1 MASHFR
7 LDHVTRN
14 AFAVRKNETLR
25 LARVKVE
32 KGERVIE
39 EKIRLH
45 AAIVRLANPYT
56 RYTGALV
63 GALSDLRLLAANQG
77 HIGNRHFPGLPRE
90 AAPPPLVF
98 QLLSMNL

>member
-1 MASHFR
+1 M
-7 LDHVTRN
+7 
-14 AFAVRKNETLR
+14 
-25 LARVKVE
+25 
-32 KGERVIE
+32 

-45 AAIVRLANPYT
+45 AVIFRLANPYT

-77 HIGNRHFPGLPRE
+77 HIGNRHFPSLPHE